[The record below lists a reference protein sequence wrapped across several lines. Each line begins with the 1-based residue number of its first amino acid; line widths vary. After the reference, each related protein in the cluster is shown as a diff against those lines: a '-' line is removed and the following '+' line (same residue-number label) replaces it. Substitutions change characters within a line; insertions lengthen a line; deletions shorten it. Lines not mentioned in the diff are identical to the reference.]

1 MSNQGRVMA
10 NIFIHGLGQT
20 SASWERT
27 IHGLEVS
34 KDIYCPDLSTI
45 LGSGE
50 ISYSQLYSG
59 FSAYCGKIGEKV
71 NLCGLSLGGVLALH
85 YAVEN
90 PKKVNSLIL
99 IGTQYRMPKKLLA
112 FQNKI
117 FKLMPEKMFKEM
129 GFGKEGVIAL
139 SQSMM
144 DMDFTSELKNIPC
157 PVLLLCG
164 KKDRTNRKAAVSM
177 SKELVNRKLV
187 YIENAGHE
195 ANTDNPER
203 LAELINGFWQFH
215 A

>member
-1 MSNQGRVMA
+1 MA

-27 IHGLEVS
+27 LQGLEVS

-45 LGSGE
+45 LGEGE
-50 ISYSQLYSG
+50 ISYSRLYSG
-59 FSAYCGKIGEKV
+59 FSTYCGKIAEKV

-112 FQNKI
+112 LQNKI
-117 FKLMPEKMFKEM
+117 FKLMPKKMFKEM
-129 GFGKEGVIAL
+129 GFGKEGIIAL

-144 DMDFTSELKNIPC
+144 DIDFTSELKNIQC

-164 KKDRTNRKAAVSM
+164 KKDSANRKAAVSM
-177 SKELVNRKLV
+177 SKELINSKLV

-195 ANTDNPER
+195 ANTDNPQR
-203 LAELINGFWQFH
+203 LAELINGFWKFH

>member
-1 MSNQGRVMA
+1 MA

-27 IHGLEVS
+27 LQGLEVS
-34 KDIYCPDLSTI
+34 KEIYCPDLSTI
-45 LGSGE
+45 LGEGE

-59 FSAYCGKIGEKV
+59 FSAYCGKIAGKV

-85 YAVEN
+85 YAAEN

-117 FKLMPEKMFKEM
+117 FELMPEKMFKEI
-129 GFGKEGVIAL
+129 GFGKAGVIAL

-144 DMDFTSELKNIPC
+144 DMDFTSELKNIRC

-164 KKDRTNRKAAVSM
+164 KKDRANRKATVSM
-177 SKELVNRKLV
+177 SKELVNSKLV

-195 ANTDNPER
+195 ANTDNPQR
-203 LAELINGFWQFH
+203 LAALINGFWKFH

>member
-1 MSNQGRVMA
+1 MA
-10 NIFIHGLGQT
+10 NILIHGLGQT

-27 IHGLEVS
+27 LQGLEVS
-34 KDIYCPDLSTI
+34 KEIYCPDLSTI
-45 LGSGE
+45 LGEGE

-59 FSAYCGKIGEKV
+59 FSAYCDKIAEKV

-85 YAVEN
+85 YAAEN

-117 FKLMPEKMFKEM
+117 FELMPEKMFKEI
-129 GFGKEGVIAL
+129 GFGKAGVIAL

-144 DMDFTSELKNIPC
+144 DMDFTSELKNIRC

-164 KKDRTNRKAAVSM
+164 KKDRANRKATVSM
-177 SKELVNRKLV
+177 SKELVNSKLV

-195 ANTDNPER
+195 ANTDNPQR
-203 LAELINGFWQFH
+203 LAALINGFWKFH

>member
-1 MSNQGRVMA
+1 MA
-10 NIFIHGLGQT
+10 NILIHGLGQT

-27 IHGLEVS
+27 LQGLEVS
-34 KDIYCPDLSTI
+34 KEIYCPDLSTI
-45 LGSGE
+45 LGEGE

-59 FSAYCGKIGEKV
+59 FSAYCDKIAEKV

-85 YAVEN
+85 YAAEN

-117 FKLMPEKMFKEM
+117 FELMPEKMFKEI
-129 GFGKEGVIAL
+129 GFGKAGVIAL

-144 DMDFTSELKNIPC
+144 DMDFTSELKNIRY

-164 KKDRTNRKAAVSM
+164 KKDRANRKATVSM
-177 SKELVNRKLV
+177 SKELVNSKLV

-195 ANTDNPER
+195 ANTDNPQR
-203 LAELINGFWQFH
+203 LAALINGFWKFH

>member
-1 MSNQGRVMA
+1 MA

-27 IHGLEVS
+27 LQGLEVS
-34 KDIYCPDLSTI
+34 KEIYCPDLSTI
-45 LGSGE
+45 LGEGE

-59 FSAYCGKIGEKV
+59 FSAYCDKIAEKV

-85 YAVEN
+85 YAAEN

-117 FKLMPEKMFKEM
+117 FELMPEKMSKEI
-129 GFGKEGVIAL
+129 GFGKAGVIAL

-144 DMDFTSELKNIPC
+144 DMDFTSELKNIRC

-164 KKDRTNRKAAVSM
+164 KKDRANRKATVSM
-177 SKELVNRKLV
+177 SKELVNSKLV

-195 ANTDNPER
+195 ANTDNPQR
-203 LAELINGFWQFH
+203 LAALINGFWKFH

>member
-1 MSNQGRVMA
+1 MA

-27 IHGLEVS
+27 LQGLEVS
-34 KDIYCPDLSTI
+34 KEIYCPDLSTI
-45 LGSGE
+45 LGEGE

-59 FSAYCGKIGEKV
+59 FSAYCDKIAERV

-85 YAVEN
+85 YAAEN

-117 FKLMPEKMFKEM
+117 FELMPEKMFKEI
-129 GFGKEGVIAL
+129 GFGKAGVIAL

-144 DMDFTSELKNIPC
+144 DMDFTSELKNIRC

-164 KKDRTNRKAAVSM
+164 KKDRANRKAAVSM
-177 SKELVNRKLV
+177 SKELVNSKLV

-195 ANTDNPER
+195 ANTDNPQR
-203 LAELINGFWQFH
+203 LAALINGFWKFH

>member
-1 MSNQGRVMA
+1 MA

-27 IHGLEVS
+27 LQGLEVS
-34 KDIYCPDLSTI
+34 KEIYCPDLSTI
-45 LGSGE
+45 LGEGE

-59 FSAYCGKIGEKV
+59 FSAYCDKIAEKV

-85 YAVEN
+85 YAAEN

-117 FKLMPEKMFKEM
+117 FELMPEKMFKEI
-129 GFGKEGVIAL
+129 GFGKAGVIAL

-144 DMDFTSELKNIPC
+144 DMDFTSELKNIRC

-164 KKDRTNRKAAVSM
+164 KKDRANRKAAVSM
-177 SKELVNRKLV
+177 SKELVNSKLV

-195 ANTDNPER
+195 ANTDNPQR
-203 LAELINGFWQFH
+203 LAALINGFWKFH

>member
-1 MSNQGRVMA
+1 MA

-27 IHGLEVS
+27 LQGLEVS

-45 LGSGE
+45 LGEGE

-59 FSAYCGKIGEKV
+59 FSTYCGKIAEKV

-112 FQNKI
+112 LQNKI
-117 FKLMPEKMFKEM
+117 FKLMPKKMFKEM
-129 GFGKEGVIAL
+129 GFGKEGIIAL

-144 DMDFTSELKNIPC
+144 DIDFTSELKNIQC

-164 KKDRTNRKAAVSM
+164 KKDSANRKAAVSM
-177 SKELVNRKLV
+177 SKELINSKLV

-195 ANTDNPER
+195 ANTDNPQR
-203 LAELINGFWQFH
+203 LAELINGFWKFH